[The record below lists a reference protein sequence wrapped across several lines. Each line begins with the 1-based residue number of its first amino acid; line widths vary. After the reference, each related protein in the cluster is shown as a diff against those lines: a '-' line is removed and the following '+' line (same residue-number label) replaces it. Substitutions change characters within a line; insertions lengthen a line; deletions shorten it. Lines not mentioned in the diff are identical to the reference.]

1 MDSTSKAQ
9 VATPSGSPIDEE
21 NPPTTKASPMVAL
34 EEEESET
41 QNDSDPIPAGSDPL
55 EEVLSRPTLDSWYES
70 GSLFPSIPAN
80 MWLPPVGWEW
90 LVRKEDAIA
99 VAIWIPPFQEIL
111 DLKI

>member
-21 NPPTTKASPMVAL
+21 NPPTTEALPMVAL

-55 EEVLSRPTLDSWYES
+55 EEVLSRRTLDPWYES

-80 MWLPPVGWEW
+80 V
-90 LVRKEDAIA
+90 
-99 VAIWIPPFQEIL
+99 
-111 DLKI
+111 